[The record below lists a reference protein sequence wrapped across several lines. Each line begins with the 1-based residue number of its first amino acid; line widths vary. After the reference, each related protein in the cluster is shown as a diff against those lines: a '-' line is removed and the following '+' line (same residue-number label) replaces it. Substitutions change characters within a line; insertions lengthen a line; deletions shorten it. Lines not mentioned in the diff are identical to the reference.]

1 MSSKKNIRLKD
12 IAERAGVSVSTV
24 SNVLSG
30 KRQKNSE
37 TGKRVLQ
44 IADEMGY
51 FARYVGNSAHT
62 VRFVIYK
69 RSGQIVMDT
78 PFFSELFSG
87 IEHACSSH
95 GYTLTFSFIDSA
107 HDPEYKNRL
116 NSMLSDLTTPILL
129 LATEMSK
136 EDIALFR
143 DFKGPLVVLDSLFQ
157 TEPFN
162 TICIDNYTAGW
173 QGGEI
178 LLNDGHTHLGLITY
192 STMVNNILYRNR
204 GFKAALKARGLTLR
218 EEDIVALEPTMDGS
232 YSDMCSWLERRKEPL
247 PTGFFAVNDIV
258 AVGAMRAMTMQEIRI
273 PGDVSIVGMDNMP
286 FSRITFPSLTT
297 LDVPKRQIS
306 ELAVERLIQLTEQP
320 DDLCLK
326 TVVATNAIIRGST
339 RNIS

>member
-1 MSSKKNIRLKD
+1 MSLKKNIRLKD

-51 FARYVGNSAHT
+51 FARYVGNTAHT

-107 HDPEYKNRL
+107 HDPDYKSRL
-116 NSMLSDLTTPILL
+116 NGMLSDLTTPILL

-173 QGGEI
+173 QGGDI

-218 EEDIVALEPTMDGS
+218 EEDIIALEPTMDGS
-232 YSDMCSWLERRKEPL
+232 YRDMQSWLEQRRDPL
-247 PTGFFAVNDIV
+247 PTGFFALNDIM
-258 AVGAMRAMTMQEIRI
+258 AVGAMRAMAEWGIRV
-273 PGDVSIVGMDNMP
+273 PEDVSIVGMDNMP
-286 FSRITFPSLTT
+286 FGRITTPSLTT

-306 ELAVERLIQLTEQP
+306 ELAVKRLLDMAEHP
-320 DDLCLK
+320 DGLCLK
-326 TVVATNAIIRGST
+326 TVVATTAILRDSVTAI
-339 RNIS
+339 